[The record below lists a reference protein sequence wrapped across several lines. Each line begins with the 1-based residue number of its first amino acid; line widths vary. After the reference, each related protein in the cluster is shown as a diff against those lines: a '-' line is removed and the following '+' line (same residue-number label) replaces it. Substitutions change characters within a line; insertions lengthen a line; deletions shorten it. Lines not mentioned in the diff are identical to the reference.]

1 MGAEVIMRTMLFVP
15 GDKERLL
22 LKSLELG
29 TDAVIWD
36 VEDAVALPGKE
47 LARAAIGNALEAAPA
62 KHVPIY
68 VRINAFGT
76 NLLDADLNQI
86 VRPGL
91 CGVILSKAESQE
103 QVRELDSLL
112 SLLER
117 ANGLSERAIKVNCLI
132 ETCLGVLHAYA
143 IATASPRVAGV
154 SFGAEDFTLDLGAAR
169 TREGNEVAYA
179 RAAVAVAA
187 GAAKILAIDTVYP
200 DLKDEEGLANECRR
214 ARQLGFKGKF
224 AIHPKQLETI
234 NREFSPSEGEL
245 AYAEKVVIAFRKAE
259 EEKRGVITVDGKM
272 IDGPIVERA
281 KLILRLKAAD

>member
-1 MGAEVIMRTMLFVP
+1 VIMRTMLFVP

>member
-1 MGAEVIMRTMLFVP
+1 MIMRTMLFVP